1 MTAGVTSVVLAGVAG
16 QPVLETARLLAEAAL
31 SAGLDASFSECP
43 SPLACGGSVS
53 AHVRFGEEVR
63 SPLVGEGG
71 ADVLV
76 GFEQLEA
83 LRAGHLLSLHG
94 FAAVGER
101 FAPTWRMRAGLEPAP
116 KVIERLMAVTP
127 RVVSVPV
134 ESLVQPIGGEAYVGL
149 ALLGLVSP
157 LLPLPEDAY
166 LATLR
171 ASPRADLGAC
181 CLAFARGRDLFASLP
196 ERVAAATPHPLD
208 IAGARR

>member
-1 MTAGVTSVVLAGVAG
+1 MRAGVTSVVLAGVAG
-16 QPVLETARLLAEAAL
+16 QPVLETARVLAQAAL
-31 SAGLDASFSECP
+31 SAGLDVSFSECP

-83 LRAGHLLSLHG
+83 LRAGRLLSPHG
-94 FAAVGER
+94 VAAVGER
-101 FAPTWRMRAGLEPAP
+101 LVPTWRMRAGLEPAP
-116 KVIERLMAVTP
+116 DVIGRLMAVTP

-134 ESLVQPIGGEAYVGL
+134 EALVQPIGGERYVGL
-149 ALLGLVSP
+149 ALLGLLSP
-157 LLPLPEDAY
+157 LLPLPEGAY
-166 LATLR
+166 LAALR
-171 ASPRADLGAC
+171 ASPGADLAAR
-181 CLAFARGRDLFASLP
+181 CLALARGRELFASLP
-196 ERVAAATPHPLD
+196 ERVAVATLHPLD